1 MLNQLNVQT
10 RLMALAAFPLVV
22 LMLLCLLSLNNMR
35 QLANGVESL
44 YVDRIEPL
52 QQIKQVSDA
61 FAVTIVDTLHKYR
74 AGDIG
79 SEQALETIDK
89 ARQTALS
96 RWQAYQQT
104 SLTPE
109 EHGLMEQAQTKI
121 QLWQQQLDGYV
132 LQIRSGELKQQSAET
147 FNSAM
152 YAVAD
157 PLSGNLEQLIEL
169 QLRESR
175 LFKEHASERFDA
187 MFWMFTSLAAVV
199 ALGLC
204 VMAWLIGRSIALP
217 LLSLRKTI
225 VAVGDESDLRLR
237 ARVTGRDEIAETAES
252 FNLMLSKLQAFMQ
265 QLGGCSEQ
273 LADASSQMAGLS
285 QQVSQTALEQEQQ
298 VNSIATAVNQ
308 MSCAIQE
315 VASTALSTSDKAAQ
329 ADSDAG
335 QGRNIVQQNLAAMA
349 DLSKLVGQAESV
361 INQLNQESGKIGQ
374 VLTVIQTIAEQT
386 NLLALNAAIEAARAG
401 EAGRGF
407 AVVADEVRTL
417 ANNTHKATGSIQ
429 QMIDQLQ
436 QAAKHAVD
444 VTSLSNKQAENSV
457 QHAQAA
463 GKTLEHIRDA
473 VGQIANM
480 NVQISAATEQQTV
493 VSDEINHN
501 ISDFTL
507 SIAEVTRSAQKG
519 ANVSETLASLAKELK
534 QKTLSFHF

>member
-1 MLNQLNVQT
+1 
-10 RLMALAAFPLVV
+10 
-22 LMLLCLLSLNNMR
+22 
-35 QLANGVESL
+35 
-44 YVDRIEPL
+44 
-52 QQIKQVSDA
+52 
-61 FAVTIVDTLHKYR
+61 
-74 AGDIG
+74 
-79 SEQALETIDK
+79 
-89 ARQTALS
+89 
-96 RWQAYQQT
+96 
-104 SLTPE
+104 
-109 EHGLMEQAQTKI
+109 MEQAQTKI
-121 QLWQQQLDGYV
+121 QRWQQQLDGYV
-132 LQIRSGELKQQSAET
+132 LQIRSGELKQQSADA

-157 PLSGNLEQLIEL
+157 PLSANLEQLIDL

-175 LFKEHASERFDA
+175 LFKEHAAERFDA
-187 MFWMFTSLAAVV
+187 MFWMFSSLAAVV
-199 ALGLC
+199 AVGLC
-204 VMAWLIGRSIALP
+204 LLAWLIGRSIALP

-252 FNLMLSKLQAFMQ
+252 FNFMLSKLQDFML

-273 LADASSQMAGLS
+273 LADASTQMAGLS

-329 ADSDAG
+329 ADMDAG

-386 NLLALNAAIEAARAG
+386 NLLVLNAAIEAARAG

-417 ANNTHKATGSIQ
+417 ANNTHKVTGSIQ

-501 ISDFTL
+501 ISNFTL
-507 SIAEVTRSAQKG
+507 SIAEVTRSAQQG